1 MPPPGLNMTTSIT
14 TEKTNTGFTLVE
26 LLIVISV
33 IGVLA
38 GLTLPLVSKI
48 RSHAEQTACAASMSQ
63 FAQGIQGYAN
73 NNDGSL
79 PTQYQIKGEKAGFT
93 QYMNFGSNGG
103 SDTGFYRSTTTKCP
117 TLVKYYLQFPGNNG
131 TIGATG
137 STHTGIG
144 NSGTGKYQENVSYS
158 LSTSVRLDIGAA
170 GISHTNQILDQT
182 RAALMFCGDATWN
195 TADGVSYAGSGLAG
209 PQFPHKTKKT
219 FGNNNSNGWDY
230 YAMNAAYPCPV
241 IRDGFTNI
249 LHADGHVSSKK
260 FSAATGPYDEDK
272 FLSVIIS
279 GTGSGNITAAG
290 NSLGTASKRSFQYCW
305 NAVGA
310 NASTNPMLAW
320 VP

>member
-1 MPPPGLNMTTSIT
+1 MTTSIT
-14 TEKTNTGFTLVE
+14 AKKAKAGFTLVE

-38 GLTLPLVSKI
+38 GLTLPLVSKL

-63 FAQGIQGYAN
+63 FAQGIQGFAN

-79 PTQYQIKGEKAGFT
+79 PTQYQIRGEKAGFT
-93 QYMNFGSNGG
+93 QYMNFGSDGG

-131 TIGATG
+131 TIGAAG
-137 STHTGIG
+137 STHAGIG
-144 NSGTGKYQENVSYS
+144 DSGAGQYQRNVSYS
-158 LSTSVRLDIGAA
+158 FSTSVRLDIGSA

-182 RAALMFCGDATWN
+182 REALMFCGDATWN
-195 TADGVSYAGSGLAG
+195 TANGVDYAGIGLAG

-230 YAMNAAYPCPV
+230 HAIYATYYPCPV

-260 FSAATGPYDEDK
+260 FSAATGPYDENK
-272 FLSVIIS
+272 FLSVILT
-279 GTGSGNITAAG
+279 GTGSSDIITAG
-290 NSLGTASKRSFQYCW
+290 NLLGTASRRSFQYCW

-310 NASTNPMLAW
+310 DATTNPMLAW
-320 VP
+320 VTNL